1 VRCSSTS
8 TTSPYRLSER
18 CTAGTHFELAGVIA
32 ERGTHT
38 PLPSLFECIR
48 EALQDGAGAADARCV
63 YPEAWAAVLMA
74 ERLEQVVREQAERIA
89 SECGR

>member
-1 VRCSSTS
+1 VNG
-8 TTSPYRLSER
+8 
-18 CTAGTHFELAGVIA
+18 GT
-32 ERGTHT
+32 RT